1 MSSDS
6 LPPKYTTFHHFVYMA
21 KVVPH
26 FNLFLKNKKTQKVVG
41 DHLAT

>member
-1 MSSDS
+1 LSMCID
-6 LPPKYTTFHHFVYMA
+6 

-26 FNLFLKNKKTQKVVG
+26 LNLFLKNKKTQKVVG